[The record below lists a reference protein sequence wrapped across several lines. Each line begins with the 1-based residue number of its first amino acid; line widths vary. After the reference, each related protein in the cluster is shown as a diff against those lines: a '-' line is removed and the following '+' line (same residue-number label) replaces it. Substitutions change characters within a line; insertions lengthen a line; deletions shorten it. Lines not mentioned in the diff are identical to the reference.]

1 MAEQEKNYLD
11 IEATAA
17 QVKKG
22 IEEVVNVLTNNVRD
36 NNNKFLSLELD
47 EDGLP
52 DDPTDDDLLSRVSL
66 VLKTIETEKPTIE
79 SQLNELL
86 IGDGNGWAKT
96 EDIYYLNNIWMGD
109 QIDNTR
115 PDNGAKEVNGFFL
128 KKKEGEDKTLFIADA
143 FEIPSPF
150 LTLFPPGESN
160 NKSNVLQIGENSHVL
175 IRDKSDVKIGRVQ
188 TDRSSSPT
196 RVHIFDGAKVDID
209 GGVSRGGNGAPEVFL
224 HGDVK
229 IHIDDGVDSEEK
241 YTGENSV
248 SGAVNGSILHM
259 HDKSFL
265 SMNKGSSIIA
275 SNMAQANFYSG
286 FFAMQSEDLSDLS
299 DFSRQPTFVMNDGS
313 ALYLNGGPEAGQYLY
328 HPFFEL
334 NGGSTIIFNASD
346 SEGSG
351 GGTEYDPLLLA
362 DPTGFTFIG
371 QGSAGAIAG
380 STPAEKSPDLLYYNT
395 TPFGSKNFLVPSNK
409 NPRIKISDET
419 MIMVDAAQ
427 GGGANWIKIGADND
441 GLVEVS
447 LTGNIFQQ
455 MEHNAH
461 SEMHHNSKFI
471 MRGLSSEH
479 PWEEDG
485 IWIPSTDSAHLNQD
499 WTRPIH
505 PIEQDSPILGM
516 YDVSQFIMRGVWDN
530 IEPNWKLGSPAIDTD
545 RTTAPSSFSELTIN
559 EKDQICKSLGA
570 VEIRESEDDDNKTTF
585 SVSYEKLWITNIEY
599 HTKPLNWQEHLNK
612 IENQPV
618 VEIIENA
625 DVRIYGNSELKL
637 TNYSI
642 IADSNGFTFKDNS
655 SNAEGITFS
664 MEDLNKLKQLLENST
679 TN

>member
-1 MAEQEKNYLD
+1 MAEQENYLN

-17 QVKKG
+17 QIKKG
-22 IEEVVNVLTNNVRD
+22 IEEVVNVLTDNVRD

-47 EDGLP
+47 ENGLP
-52 DDPTDDDLLSRVSL
+52 DDPTDDELLNRVKL
-66 VLKTIETEKPTIE
+66 VLKTIEGSEQKTIDAE
-79 SQLNELL
+79 WNEILV
-86 IGDGNGWAKT
+86 GDGQGWAAGT
-96 EDIYYLNNIWMGD
+96 DWYSEERELFGNNL
-109 QIDNTR
+109 IDNAGILYSHVFGTK
-115 PDNGAKEVNGFFL
+115 DTD
-128 KKKEGEDKTLFIADA
+128 KEGAITISNSLQHLGSYNDGSYISFYDA
-143 FEIPSPF
+143 
-150 LTLFPPGESN
+150 
-160 NKSNVLQIGENSHVL
+160 NVLQLGEKSH
-175 IRDKSDVKIGRVQ
+175 IIARKGSDIMFGRIN
-188 TDRSSSPT
+188 TGTNEST
-196 RVHIFDGAKVDID
+196 RIHVFDGAKIDID
-209 GGVSRGGNGAPEVFL
+209 GGLKRGGNGAPEVFL

-229 IHIDDGVDSEEK
+229 IHIDDGADSNEK
-241 YTGENSV
+241 YTGVNGV
-248 SGAVNGSILHM
+248 MGDVNGSILHM

-313 ALYLNGGPEAGQYLY
+313 AFYLNGGPRAGQHLY

-346 SEGSG
+346 IDDEG

-371 QGSAGAIAG
+371 QGSEGAKAG
-380 STPAEKSPDLLYYNT
+380 STPADKSPELPYDNT
-395 TPFGSKNFLVPSNK
+395 KPFGSKSFLVPSNK

-419 MIMVDAAQ
+419 MIMIDAAQ

-441 GLVEVS
+441 GLIEVS

-485 IWIPSTDSAHLNQD
+485 IWIPSTDSTHLNQD

-505 PIEQDSPILGM
+505 PIEQDSPVLGM
-516 YDVSQFIMRGVWDN
+516 YDVSQFIMRGVWN
-530 IEPNWKLGSPAIDTD
+530 NTEPNWKLGSLEIDTD
-545 RTTAPSSFSELTIN
+545 RTTAPTSFSELTID
-559 EKDQICKSLGA
+559 EKDQICKSLNA
-570 VEIRESEDDDNKTTF
+570 VEIQESENDDNKTTF
-585 SVSYEKLWITNIEY
+585 SVSSGKLWITNIEY

-612 IENQPV
+612 IEDQPV

-679 TN
+679 IS